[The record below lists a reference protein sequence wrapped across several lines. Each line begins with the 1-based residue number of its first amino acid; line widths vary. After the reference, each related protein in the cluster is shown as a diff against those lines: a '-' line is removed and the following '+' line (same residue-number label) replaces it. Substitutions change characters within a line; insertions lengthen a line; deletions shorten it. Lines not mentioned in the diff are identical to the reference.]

1 MKITGSQRHSFVFV
15 ETDKRQIIW
24 VDKQGNITR
33 RRTPEGVSF
42 DVWAMPDGTVLYTH
56 YGLGT
61 DGVSVVDKQD
71 RVLFRYET
79 QGEVFGC
86 QPLENGNILLGEV
99 RGQCITEVNRQG
111 KVVRKIPVE
120 YTGANPHNAMRMVR
134 RHRDTY
140 FAVQPGSGEIA
151 LFEESGRLI
160 RRVHT
165 RMDTFGAVMRNN
177 GNLLYTHRS
186 GVVEVDP
193 MGREVWELKAE
204 EIPEMGVQW
213 LLGIQLLE
221 SGNLVLTNWLGHD
234 RHRMGIPFFEVTPEK
249 RVVWTCDCT
258 EAAEE
263 AAVLQVLEEN
273 AERVCFIPLK

>member
-193 MGREVWELKAE
+193 MGREVWELKAA
-204 EIPEMGVQW
+204 EMGVQW

>member
-151 LFEESGRLI
+151 LFEDSGRLI

-249 RVVWTCDCT
+249 QVVWTCSCT
-258 EAAEE
+258 EDAEE
-263 AAVLQVLEEN
+263 PAVLQVLEEN
-273 AERVCFIPLK
+273 TAQVCFTPLK

>member
-160 RRVHT
+160 RRD
-165 RMDTFGAVMRNN
+165 RK
-177 GNLLYTHRS
+177 S
-186 GVVEVDP
+186 VV
-193 MGREVWELKAE
+193 
-204 EIPEMGVQW
+204 
-213 LLGIQLLE
+213 
-221 SGNLVLTNWLGHD
+221 
-234 RHRMGIPFFEVTPEK
+234 
-249 RVVWTCDCT
+249 
-258 EAAEE
+258 
-263 AAVLQVLEEN
+263 
-273 AERVCFIPLK
+273 